1 METVKDMQIGD
12 WIEATNLRRVQGG
25 LATIK
30 SESIV
35 TKKENEKND
44 INDK

>member
-12 WIEATNLRRVQGG
+12 WIEATNLRRVPGG